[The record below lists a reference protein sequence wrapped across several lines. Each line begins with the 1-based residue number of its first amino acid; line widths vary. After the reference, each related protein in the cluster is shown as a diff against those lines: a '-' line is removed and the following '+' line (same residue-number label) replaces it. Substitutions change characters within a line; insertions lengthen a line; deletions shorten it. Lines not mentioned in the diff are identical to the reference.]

1 MLVLAT
7 LSFKG
12 IFDWGSVDH
21 VPINDGRDPSDT
33 DKKGNGMEEPDDKAS
48 AYFGAHKGMNEGAK
62 GSEDVQNEDLK
73 TKVWL
78 NRVDIFKVTPS
89 MAVVIHFALNIFYIY
104 KL

>member
-1 MLVLAT
+1 
-7 LSFKG
+7 
-12 IFDWGSVDH
+12 
-21 VPINDGRDPSDT
+21 
-33 DKKGNGMEEPDDKAS
+33 MEEPDDKAS

-89 MAVVIHFALNIFYIY
+89 ALKMVVVTQFALNIFYIY